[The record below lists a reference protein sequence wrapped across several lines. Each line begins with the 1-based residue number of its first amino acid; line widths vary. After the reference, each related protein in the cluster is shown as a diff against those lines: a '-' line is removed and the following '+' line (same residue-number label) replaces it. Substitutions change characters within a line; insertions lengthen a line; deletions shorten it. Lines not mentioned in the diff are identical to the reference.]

1 MPKKL
6 TKRRLRLQLT
16 FVYGIMILAVVA
28 IVAVLVLV
36 VQGYRF
42 NRYDGKL
49 EQGGLVQFDSQP
61 SGATV
66 TADNSELANKTA
78 SKIVLSAGNHNITIG
93 KSGYSTWKKDV
104 IVKPGTVLWLN
115 YALLFPT
122 NPKVNTAAKYTAV
135 ASALPSPN
143 EHTMAVMPDAAMPEI
158 TLTSLNTDNPAS
170 TKLAIPASA
179 YTQPTAGTAQSFS
192 LVEWDKDSHLL
203 LVKHTVNDTQE
214 YISVDTRDSSRA
226 VNVSGGLGVSATA
239 MHYALNDGNVVYMLT
254 ATHELRRGN
263 ISSMTL
269 SGPLAG
275 EVSNFSVSE
284 SNVIVY
290 ETLPDANDQRIVGY
304 VSTDSSKAKVLSSYS
319 GLGDAVLLASSGSYY
334 GDHYVVILHGTTLDI
349 LQGDLP
355 ASDSNAVLSLAHYAS
370 LTVAGGGTHLD
381 FSPDNNRMVY
391 VTNGAR
397 VTTYDLE
404 LKSTA
409 TTTLQAPLTRDIQ
422 WLDGYHMM
430 SANKDGYY
438 YDYDGT
444 NSQKFASNV
453 LDFPAAL
460 ESGNKYLYYFTNT
473 KSGTETLLN
482 RVQMTTN

>member
-170 TKLAIPASA
+170 TA
-179 YTQPTAGTAQSFS
+179 YS
-192 LVEWDKDSHLL
+192 WDC
-203 LVKHTVNDTQE
+203 
-214 YISVDTRDSSRA
+214 A
-226 VNVSGGLGVSATA
+226 
-239 MHYALNDGNVVYMLT
+239 
-254 ATHELRRGN
+254 EL
-263 ISSMTL
+263 
-269 SGPLAG
+269 
-275 EVSNFSVSE
+275 
-284 SNVIVY
+284 
-290 ETLPDANDQRIVGY
+290 
-304 VSTDSSKAKVLSSYS
+304 
-319 GLGDAVLLASSGSYY
+319 
-334 GDHYVVILHGTTLDI
+334 
-349 LQGDLP
+349 
-355 ASDSNAVLSLAHYAS
+355 
-370 LTVAGGGTHLD
+370 
-381 FSPDNNRMVY
+381 
-391 VTNGAR
+391 
-397 VTTYDLE
+397 
-404 LKSTA
+404 
-409 TTTLQAPLTRDIQ
+409 
-422 WLDGYHMM
+422 
-430 SANKDGYY
+430 
-438 YDYDGT
+438 
-444 NSQKFASNV
+444 
-453 LDFPAAL
+453 
-460 ESGNKYLYYFTNT
+460 
-473 KSGTETLLN
+473 
-482 RVQMTTN
+482 

>member
-1 MPKKL
+1 MPKKI

-49 EQGGLVQFDSQP
+49 EQGGLVQFDSRP

-66 TADNSELANKTA
+66 AADNSELANKTA
-78 SKIVLSAGNHNITIG
+78 SKIVLSAGNHTVTIG
-93 KSGYSTWKKDV
+93 KDGYSTWKKDV
-104 IVKPGTVLWLN
+104 IVKPGKVLWLN

-122 NPKVNTAAKYTAV
+122 NPKVSTSAKYTAV

-143 EHTMAVMPDAAMPEI
+143 EHTMAVFTNASVPEI
-158 TLTSLNTDNPAS
+158 TLTSLNTDSPVT
-170 TKLAIPASA
+170 TKLTIPSAA
-179 YTQPTAGTAQSFS
+179 YTQPADGVTQSFS

-203 LVKHTVNDTQE
+203 LVKHMVNDVQE
-214 YISVDTRDSSRA
+214 YVSVDTRDASHA
-226 VNVSGGLGVSATA
+226 VNVSGGLGVSAAT
-239 MHYALNDGNVVYMLT
+239 MHYALNDSNIVYMLT
-254 ATHELRRGN
+254 ASHELRRGSL
-263 ISSMTL
+263 SSMTL
-269 SGPLAG
+269 SGPLATN
-275 EVSNFSVSE
+275 VSNFSVSE
-284 SNVIVY
+284 SDVIVY

-304 VSTDSSKAKVLSSYS
+304 VSSDSGKAKVLSSYS
-319 GLGDAVLLASSGSYY
+319 GLGDSALLASSGSYY
-334 GDHYVVILHGTTLDI
+334 GDHYVVILHGETLDI

-355 ASDSNAVLSLAHYAS
+355 SSENNAVLSLTHYAS
-370 LTVAGGGTHLD
+370 LTVAGGADYLD

-391 VTNGAR
+391 VAKGAR

-404 LKSTA
+404 LKNAA

-453 LDFPAAL
+453 LDLPAAL
-460 ESGNKYLYYFTNT
+460 ESGNKYLYYFTQT
-473 KSGTETLLN
+473 GTETVLN
-482 RVQMTTN
+482 RVRMTTDS

>member
-1 MPKKL
+1 MPKKI

-42 NRYDGKL
+42 NRYDGRL

-61 SGATV
+61 AGATV

-78 SKIVLSAGNHNITIG
+78 SKIVLSAGNHTVTIG
-93 KSGYSTWKKDV
+93 KDGYSTWKKDV
-104 IVKPGTVLWLN
+104 IVRPGKVLWLN

-122 NPKVNTAAKYTAV
+122 NPKVSTAAKYTAV
-135 ASALPSPN
+135 TSALPSPN
-143 EHTMAVMPDAAMPEI
+143 EHTMAVFTNATVPEI
-158 TLTSLNTDNPAS
+158 TLTTLNTDSPTT
-170 TKLAIPASA
+170 TKLTIPAAA
-179 YTQPTAGTAQSFS
+179 YTQPADGVTQSFS

-214 YISVDTRDSSRA
+214 YVSVDTRDASRA
-226 VNVSGGLGVSATA
+226 VNVSSGLGVSAAT
-239 MHYALNDGNVVYMLT
+239 MHYALNDSNIVYMLT
-254 ATHELRRGN
+254 ASHELRRGSL
-263 ISSMTL
+263 SSMTL
-269 SGPLAG
+269 SGPLATD
-275 EVSNFSVSE
+275 VSNFSVSE
-284 SNVIVY
+284 SDVIVY

-304 VSTDSSKAKVLSSYS
+304 VSSDSGKAKVLSSYS
-319 GLGDAVLLASSGSYY
+319 GLGDSALLASSGTYY
-334 GDHYVVILHGTTLDI
+334 GDHYVVILHGETLDI

-355 ASDSNAVLSLAHYAS
+355 SSDNNAVLSLAHYAS
-370 LTVAGGGTHLD
+370 LTVAGGADYLD

-391 VTNGAR
+391 VAKGAR

-404 LKSTA
+404 LKNAA

-453 LDFPAAL
+453 LDLPAAL
-460 ESGNKYLYYFTNT
+460 ESGNKYLYYFTQT
-473 KSGTETLLN
+473 STETVLN
-482 RVQMTTN
+482 RVRMTTDS

>member
-1 MPKKL
+1 MPKKI

-28 IVAVLVLV
+28 IVAVLVLF

-42 NRYDGKL
+42 NRYNGRL

-78 SKIVLSAGNHNITIG
+78 SKIVLSAGTHTITID
-93 KSGYSTWKKDV
+93 KDGYNPWKKDV

-122 NPKVNTAAKYTAV
+122 NPKVNTAVRYTSV

-143 EHTMAVMPDAAMPEI
+143 ERMMAVLADATIPEI
-158 TLTSLNTDNPAS
+158 TLTTLDTDRPVT
-170 TKLAIPASA
+170 TKFTVPTSA
-179 YTQPTAGTAQSFS
+179 YTQPADGTVQSFS
-192 LVEWDKDSHLL
+192 LLEWDKDSHLL
-203 LVKHTVNDTQE
+203 LMKHTVNNTQE
-214 YISVDTRDSSRA
+214 YISVDSRDASRA
-226 VNVSGGLGVSATA
+226 VNVSAGLGVSVSA
-239 MHYALNDGNVVYMLT
+239 MHYALNDSNVVYMLT
-254 ATHELRRGN
+254 ASHELRRGN

-269 SGPLAG
+269 SGPLASAVG
-275 EVSNFSVSE
+275 GFSVSE

-290 ETLPDANDQRIVGY
+290 ETLPDINDQRIVGY
-304 VSTDSSKAKVLSSYS
+304 VSSDSSKAKVLSSYS
-319 GLGDAVLLASSGSYY
+319 GLGSTALLASSESYY
-334 GDHYVVILHGTTLDI
+334 GEHYVVILHGTTLDI
-349 LQGDLP
+349 LKGDLP
-355 ASDSNAVLSLAHYAS
+355 ASDSNAVLSLSHYAS
-370 LTVAGGGTHLD
+370 VTVAGGGDYLD

-391 VTNGAR
+391 VTKGTR
-397 VTTYDLE
+397 ITTYDLE
-404 LKSTA
+404 LKDVA
-409 TTTLQAPLTRDIQ
+409 TTTLQEPLTRDIQ

-453 LDFPAAL
+453 LDLPGAL
-460 ESGNKYLYYFTNT
+460 ESGNKYLYYFT

-482 RVQMTTN
+482 RVQMTTGS

>member
-1 MPKKL
+1 MPKKI

-42 NRYDGKL
+42 NRYDGRL
-49 EQGGLVQFDSQP
+49 EQGGLVQFDSRP

-78 SKIVLSAGNHNITIG
+78 SKIVLSAGNHTVTIG
-93 KSGYSTWKKDV
+93 KDGYSTWKKDV
-104 IVKPGTVLWLN
+104 IVKPGKVLWLN

-122 NPKVNTAAKYTAV
+122 NPKVSTAAKYTAV

-143 EHTMAVMPDAAMPEI
+143 EHTMAVVANASAPEI
-158 TLTSLNTDNPAS
+158 TLTALNTDSPTT
-170 TKLAIPASA
+170 TKLTIPAAA
-179 YTQPTAGTAQSFS
+179 YTQPTDGVTQGFS

-203 LVKHTVNDTQE
+203 LVKHTVNDVQE
-214 YISVDTRDSSRA
+214 YISVDTRDASRA
-226 VNVSGGLGVSATA
+226 VNVSGGLGVSATT
-239 MHYALNDGNVVYMLT
+239 MHFALNDSNIVYMLT
-254 ATHELRRGN
+254 ASHELRRGSL
-263 ISSMTL
+263 SSMTL
-269 SGPLAG
+269 SGPLATG
-275 EVSNFSVSE
+275 VSSFSVSE
-284 SNVIVY
+284 SDVIVY

-304 VSTDSSKAKVLSSYS
+304 VSSDSGKAKVLSSYS
-319 GLGDAVLLASSGSYY
+319 GLGGSALLASSGSYY
-334 GDHYVVILHGTTLDI
+334 GDHYVVILHGETLDI

-355 ASDSNAVLSLAHYAS
+355 SSDNNAILSLAHYAS
-370 LTVAGGGTHLD
+370 LTVAGGADYLD

-391 VTNGAR
+391 VAKAAR

-404 LKSTA
+404 LKNAA
-409 TTTLQAPLTRDIQ
+409 TTTLQRPLTRDIQ

-444 NSQKFASNV
+444 NSQKFAANV
-453 LDFPAAL
+453 LDLPAAL
-460 ESGNKYLYYFTNT
+460 ESGNKYLYYFTQT
-473 KSGTETLLN
+473 GTETVLN
-482 RVQMTTN
+482 RVRMTTDS

>member
-1 MPKKL
+1 MPKKI

-36 VQGYRF
+36 IQGYRF
-42 NRYDGKL
+42 NRFDGKL
-49 EQGGLVQFDSQP
+49 EQGGLVQFDSDP
-61 SGATV
+61 SGAMV
-66 TADNSELANKTA
+66 TADNNQLANKTA
-78 SKIVLSAGNHNITIG
+78 SKIVLSAGNHSIAIG
-93 KSGYSTWKKDV
+93 KDGYSTWKKDV

-115 YALLFPT
+115 YALLFP
-122 NPKVNTAAKYTAV
+122 NDPKVSTAAKYTAV

-143 EHTMAVMPDAAMPEI
+143 EHTMAVLADGAVPEI
-158 TLTSLNTDNPAS
+158 TLTSLNTDSPVT

-179 YTQPTAGTAQSFS
+179 YTQPTEGVAQSFS

-203 LVKHTVNDTQE
+203 LVRHTVNDTQE
-214 YISVDTRDSSRA
+214 YISVDTRDAARA
-226 VNVSGGLGVSATA
+226 VNVSAGLGVNATK
-239 MHYALNDGNVVYMLT
+239 MQYALNDSNVVYMLT
-254 ATHELRRGN
+254 TSHELRRGS

-269 SGPLAG
+269 SGPLAS

-284 SNVIVY
+284 PNVIVY

-304 VSTDSSKAKVLSSYS
+304 VSTDSNKAKVLSSYS
-319 GLGDAVLLASSGSYY
+319 GLGDAALLASTGSYY
-334 GDHYVVILHGTTLDI
+334 GDHYVAILHGTTLDI

-355 ASDSNAVLSLAHYAS
+355 SSDNNSVLSLAHYAS
-370 LTVAGGGTHLD
+370 LTVAGGGDYLD

-391 VTNGAR
+391 VAKGSR

-404 LKSTA
+404 LKNAA
-409 TTTLQAPLTRDIQ
+409 TTTLQVPLTRDVQ

-453 LDFPAAL
+453 LDLPAAL
-460 ESGNKYLYYFTNT
+460 ESGNKYLYYFTKT
-473 KSGTETLLN
+473 GSETLLN
-482 RVQMTTN
+482 RVRMTTGS

>member
-1 MPKKL
+1 MPKKI

-36 VQGYRF
+36 IQGYRF
-42 NRYDGKL
+42 NRFDGKL

-66 TADNSELANKTA
+66 TTDNSELANKTA
-78 SKIVLSAGNHNITIG
+78 SKIVLSAGDHTVAIG
-93 KSGYSTWKKDV
+93 KNGYSTWKKDV

-122 NPKVNTAAKYTAV
+122 DPKVSTAAKYTAV
-135 ASALPSPN
+135 VSALPSPN
-143 EHTMAVMPDAAMPEI
+143 EHTMAVLADGAAPEI
-158 TLTSLNTDNPAS
+158 TLTTLNTDSPVT
-170 TKLAIPASA
+170 TKLTVPVSA
-179 YTQPTAGTAQSFS
+179 YTQPADGATQSFS
-192 LVEWDKDSHLL
+192 LVEWDKDSHLIL
-203 LVKHTVNDTQE
+203 MKHTVNDTQE
-214 YISVDTRDSSRA
+214 YISVDVRDATRA
-226 VNVSGGLGVSATA
+226 VNVSGGLGVSAA
-239 MHYALNDGNVVYMLT
+239 SMHYALNDSNIIYMLT
-254 ATHELRRGN
+254 AAHELRRGS

-269 SGPLAG
+269 SGPLASN
-275 EVSNFSVSE
+275 VSNFNVSE
-284 SNVIVY
+284 SNAIVY

-304 VSTDSSKAKVLSSYS
+304 ISSDSNKAKVLSSYS

-334 GDHYVVILHGTTLDI
+334 GDHYVAILHGTTLDI
-349 LQGDLP
+349 LQGDML
-355 ASDSNAVLSLAHYAS
+355 ASDSNAVLSLTHYAS
-370 LTVAGGGTHLD
+370 LSVAGGADYLD

-391 VTNGAR
+391 VAKGAR

-404 LKSTA
+404 LKNSA
-409 TTTLQAPLTRDIQ
+409 TTTLQAPLIRDVQ

-453 LDFPAAL
+453 LDLPAAL
-460 ESGNKYLYYFTNT
+460 ESGNKYLYYFTKT
-473 KSGTETLLN
+473 GTETVLN
-482 RVQMTTN
+482 RVRMTTDS

>member
-1 MPKKL
+1 MPKKI

-42 NRYDGKL
+42 NRYDGRL

-66 TADNSELANKTA
+66 AADNSELANKTA
-78 SKIVLSAGNHNITIG
+78 SKIVLSAGNHTVAISKN
-93 KSGYSTWKKDV
+93 GYSTWKKDV

-122 NPKVNTAAKYTAV
+122 NPKVNTVTKYTSV

-143 EHTMAVMPDAAMPEI
+143 EHTMAVLADGATPEI
-158 TLTSLNTDNPAS
+158 TLTTLNTDSPVT
-170 TKLAIPASA
+170 TKLTVPASA
-179 YTQPTAGTAQSFS
+179 YTQPVEGAAQSFS

-203 LVKHTVNDTQE
+203 LMKHAVNDVQE
-214 YISVDTRDSSRA
+214 YISVDTRDASRA
-226 VNVSGGLGVSATA
+226 VNVSGGLGVNAAS
-239 MHYALNDGNVVYMLT
+239 MHYALNDNNIVYMLT
-254 ATHELRRGN
+254 AAHELRRAS

-269 SGPLAG
+269 SGPLASD
-275 EVSNFSVSE
+275 VSSFSVSE
-284 SNVIVY
+284 SNVIIY

-304 VSTDSSKAKVLSSYS
+304 ISSDSSKAKVLSSYS
-319 GLGDAVLLASSGSYY
+319 GLGDTALLASSGSYY
-334 GDHYVVILHGTTLDI
+334 GDHYVAILHGTTLDI

-355 ASDSNAVLSLAHYAS
+355 ASDNNAVLSLAHYAS
-370 LTVAGGGTHLD
+370 LSVAGGADYLD

-391 VTNGAR
+391 VAKGTR

-404 LKSTA
+404 LKGSA

-438 YDYDGT
+438 YDYDGA

-453 LDFPAAL
+453 LDLPAAL
-460 ESGNKYLYYFTNT
+460 ESGNKYLYYFT
-473 KSGTETLLN
+473 KSGTETALN
-482 RVQMTTN
+482 RVRMTTDS